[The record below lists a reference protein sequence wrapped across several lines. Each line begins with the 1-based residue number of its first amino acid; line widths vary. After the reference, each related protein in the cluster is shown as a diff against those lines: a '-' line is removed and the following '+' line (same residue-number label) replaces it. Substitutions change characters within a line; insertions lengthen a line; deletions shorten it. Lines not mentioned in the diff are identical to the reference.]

1 MGENFGMH
9 TPGQSLQRTSDG
21 TSVFSTDTPTPGLT
35 NVCFAHGTYLATPVG
50 DRRVENLQAGDLV
63 LTADHCAQEIRWI
76 FCKVWMP
83 EQVAACPPLAPV
95 LICQDALGIGMPT
108 QQLRL
113 SQQHR
118 VPVQGPIA
126 RRMFGADQVLIPAK
140 ALLPLAGVMLEQPCD
155 PVGYF
160 HVMLAQHEIIFSN
173 ALPIESL
180 FLGKQALYSIPQDA
194 LN

>member
-1 MGENFGMH
+1 
-9 TPGQSLQRTSDG
+9 
-21 TSVFSTDTPTPGLT
+21 
-35 NVCFAHGTYLATPVG
+35 
-50 DRRVENLQAGDLV
+50 
-63 LTADHCAQEIRWI
+63 
-76 FCKVWMP
+76 MP
-83 EQVAACPPLAPV
+83 EQVAACPALAPV
-95 LICQDALGIGMPT
+95 LICKDALGIGMPT
-108 QQLRL
+108 QDLRL

-194 LN
+194 LNEICTVLDIAIEDIGKTMPCN